1 MLKRRL
7 EAQIRTD
14 LQSQPAVALLGPRQ
28 VGKTTLAL
36 AIAEAAPSIY
46 LDLEDPADRDKLA
59 DPALYLSA
67 HEDKLVILD
76 EIQNTPDL
84 FAILRGLID
93 KGRRKGRKVGRFLL
107 LGSASIE
114 LLRQSSESLAGR
126 IAYRELAPLDLAETG
141 ADTLDA
147 LWLRGGFPR
156 SLLAKNDGLSLDW
169 RRDFLRTYLTR
180 DIPALEPRIPAETL
194 RRLWTML
201 AHAQGT
207 PLNAS
212 RLATSLSISSP
223 TVSRYIDL
231 LVDLLLVRR
240 LQPFHANLGKRLV
253 KAPKTYVRDSGVLHA
268 LLAVP
273 SRNAL
278 LDHPIV
284 GSSWEGF
291 VIETL
296 INCAP
301 AWTSPSRTN
310 AAEAASAWC
319 PCALTIDASLAT
331 ATSSSSNSVAPAM
344 AALSTAACD
353 RSSVF
358 RSSMPSTRFGS
369 PSRVNRPNITPV
381 TVGSLRSRSYQPG
394 AGQVP
399 RMRCASSI
407 AYCLK
412 PVPFFGPDDC
422 H

>member
-1 MLKRRL
+1 MFKRRL
-7 EAQIRTD
+7 EAQIRAD

-28 VGKTTLAL
+28 VGKTTMAL
-36 AIAEAAPSIY
+36 AIAEATPSIY

-84 FAILRGLID
+84 FAVLRGLID
-93 KGRRKGRKVGRFLL
+93 KGRRRGSKVGRFLL

-126 IAYRELAPLDLAETG
+126 IAYRELAPLDIAETG
-141 ADTLDA
+141 AASLDT
-147 LWLRGGFPR
+147 LWLRGGFPQ
-156 SLLAKNDGLSLDW
+156 SLLAKGDARSLDW

-201 AHAQGT
+201 SHAQGT

-212 RLATSLSISSP
+212 RLATSLSVSSP

-273 SRNAL
+273 TRNAL

-284 GSSWEGF
+284 GASWEGF

-301 AWTSPSRTN
+301 TWTSPFYYRTS
-310 AAEAASAWC
+310 AGAE
-319 PCALTIDASLAT
+319 IDLLLELPGSELWAIEIKRSL
-331 ATSSSSNSVAPAM
+331 SPKVERGFHI
-344 AALSTAACD
+344 ACD
-353 RSSVF
+353 D
-358 RSSMPSTRFGS
+358 
-369 PSRVNRPNITPV
+369 
-381 TVGSLRSRSYQPG
+381 LQPARRLVVY
-394 AGQVP
+394 AGQERVP
-399 RMRCASSI
+399 LPQGVEAVGLFELAMELAAIR
-407 AYCLK
+407 
-412 PVPFFGPDDC
+412 
-422 H
+422 

>member
-1 MLKRRL
+1 MIPRRL
-7 EAQIRTD
+7 ERVVQER
-14 LQSQPAVALLGPRQ
+14 LGHLPAVALLGPRQ

-36 AIAEAAPSIY
+36 AIAEATPSIY

-67 HEDKLVILD
+67 HEDELVILD
-76 EIQNTPDL
+76 EIQNAPDL
-84 FAILRGLID
+84 FSTLRGLID

-126 IAYRELAPLDLAETG
+126 IAYRELAPLDIAETG
-141 ADTLDA
+141 ADMLDT
-147 LWLRGGFPR
+147 LWLRGGFPQ
-156 SLLAKNDGLSLDW
+156 SLLAKGDARSLDW

-180 DIPALEPRIPAETL
+180 DVPALEPRIPAETL

-212 RLATSLSISSP
+212 RLATSLSVSSP
-223 TVSRYIDL
+223 TVARYIDL

-240 LQPFHANLGKRLV
+240 LQPYHANLGKRLV

-273 SRNAL
+273 TRNAL

-301 AWTSPSRTN
+301 AWTSPFYYRTS
-310 AAEAASAWC
+310 AGAE
-319 PCALTIDASLAT
+319 IDLLLELPGSELWAIEIKRSL
-331 ATSSSSNSVAPAM
+331 SPKVERGFHS
-344 AALSTAACD
+344 ACD
-353 RSSVF
+353 D
-358 RSSMPSTRFGS
+358 
-369 PSRVNRPNITPV
+369 
-381 TVGSLRSRSYQPG
+381 
-394 AGQVP
+394 
-399 RMRCASSI
+399 
-407 AYCLK
+407 LK
-412 PVPFFGPDDC
+412 PARRLLVYAGNERVPMAHDVEAVGLQTLAEQLTGMG
-422 H
+422 

>member
-1 MLKRRL
+1 MRS
-7 EAQIRTD
+7 RTR
-14 LQSQPAVALLGPRQ
+14 P
-28 VGKTTLAL
+28 
-36 AIAEAAPSIY
+36 IC
-46 LDLEDPADRDKLA
+46 
-59 DPALYLSA
+59 SA
-67 HEDKLVILD
+67 R
-76 EIQNTPDL
+76 
-84 FAILRGLID
+84 LRGLID

-126 IAYRELAPLDLAETG
+126 IAYRELAPLDFAETG
-141 ADTLDA
+141 ADTLDK

-169 RRDFLRTYLTR
+169 RRSFLLTYLTR

-212 RLATSLSISSP
+212 RLATSLSVSSP
-223 TVSRYIDL
+223 TVARYIDL

-240 LQPFHANLGKRLV
+240 LQPYHTNLGKRLV

-273 SRNAL
+273 TRNAL

-301 AWTSPSRTN
+301 AWTSPFYYRTS
-310 AAEAASAWC
+310 AGAE
-319 PCALTIDASLAT
+319 IDLLLELPGSELWAIEIKRSL
-331 ATSSSSNSVAPAM
+331 SPKVERGFHI
-344 AALSTAACD
+344 ACD
-353 RSSVF
+353 DLQPARRLVVYAG
-358 RSSMPSTRFGS
+358 TE
-369 PSRVNRPNITPV
+369 RVPLPHAV
-381 TVGSLRSRSYQPG
+381 EAVGLFELAMELTAIR
-394 AGQVP
+394 
-399 RMRCASSI
+399 
-407 AYCLK
+407 
-412 PVPFFGPDDC
+412 
-422 H
+422 

>member
-1 MLKRRL
+1 MFKRRL

-46 LDLEDPADRDKLA
+46 LDLEDPADRDKLT

-76 EIQNTPDL
+76 EIQNAPDL
-84 FAILRGLID
+84 FSTLRGLID

-147 LWLRGGFPR
+147 LWLRGGFPP
-156 SLLAKNDGLSLDW
+156 SFLAKGDARSLDW

-180 DIPALEPRIPAETL
+180 DIPALEPRFPAETL

-201 AHAQGT
+201 AHVQGT

-212 RLATSLSISSP
+212 RLATSLSVSSP

-278 LDHPIV
+278 FDHPIV

-301 AWTSPSRTN
+301 VWTSPFYYRTS
-310 AAEAASAWC
+310 AGAE
-319 PCALTIDASLAT
+319 IDLLLELPGSELWAIEIKRSL
-331 ATSSSSNSVAPAM
+331 SPKVERGFHS
-344 AALSTAACD
+344 ACD
-353 RSSVF
+353 D
-358 RSSMPSTRFGS
+358 
-369 PSRVNRPNITPV
+369 
-381 TVGSLRSRSYQPG
+381 
-394 AGQVP
+394 
-399 RMRCASSI
+399 
-407 AYCLK
+407 LK
-412 PVPFFGPDDC
+412 PARRLVVYAGTERVPLPHGVEAVGLFELAMELTAIG
-422 H
+422 